1 MNYLVC
7 MPIYKM
13 TDRVR
18 KGFDT
23 IDIPKE
29 NILVISFDPACRELE
44 DRAEVMITEDNLG
57 CSRAW
62 NVALRRGYDWTFIVS
77 SSMLYPEGFSK
88 VLEVLEKSGEDE
100 VFYTQH
106 SFHCSALSP
115 KCVDRVG
122 YFDENFY
129 PAYYE
134 DTDYDYRINLAD
146 DHWNKVHNIPAIC
159 QVDGAA
165 TLDGL
170 RPNVEAMKDYYI
182 EKWGAVWDQPIDPYK
197 HPFNNP
203 DYPLSYWA
211 EHSIAELKIKY
222 NRP

>member
-18 KGFDT
+18 KGFET
-23 IDIPKE
+23 LDIPPD
-29 NILVISFDPACRELE
+29 NILVVSSDPACLELQ
-44 DRAEVMITEDNLG
+44 AEVIITDENLG
-57 CSRAW
+57 VARIW
-62 NVALRRGYDWTFIVS
+62 NIGLKRRCDWTFLVS

-88 VLEVLEKSGEDE
+88 LVETLDKSGEKHL
-100 VFYTQH
+100 FLTQH
-106 SFHCSALSP
+106 SWHCNAIHSR
-115 KCVDRVG
+115 CVDKVG

-134 DTDYDYRINLAD
+134 DTDYEHRLDLAGIG
-146 DHWNKVHNIPAIC
+146 WKKVYEVPAIC

-170 RPNVEAMKDYYI
+170 TLQIDPLKKYYV
-182 EKWGAVWDQPIDPYK
+182 EKWGSVWSEPEPREQWE

-203 DYPLSYWA
+203 DNPPSYWP
-211 EHSIAELKIKY
+211 EHSIAELKEKY
-222 NRP
+222 GLT